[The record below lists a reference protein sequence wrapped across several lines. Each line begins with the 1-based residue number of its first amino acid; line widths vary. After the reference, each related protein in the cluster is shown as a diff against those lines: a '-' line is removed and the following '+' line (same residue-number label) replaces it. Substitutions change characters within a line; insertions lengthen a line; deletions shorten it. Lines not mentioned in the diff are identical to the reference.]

1 MNKNEVPG
9 STKLEEIKLRNEKLK
24 SIDESIAF
32 FKEQVELSES
42 IKRLKQNPDYIKVY
56 EQAYFKDEGERIS
69 NVILEPN
76 TLKRDQLENMLDMMS
91 SIRNVKTFIMYREND
106 GEVALQHI
114 ADLEKMKIDE
124 LNPQS
129 DGE

>member
-32 FKEQVELSES
+32 YKEQVELSES

>member
-1 MNKNEVPG
+1 MKKNEVPG

-32 FKEQVELSES
+32 YKEQVELSES

-56 EQAYFKDEGERIS
+56 EQAYFKNEGERIS

>member
-1 MNKNEVPG
+1 MKKNEVPG

-32 FKEQVELSES
+32 YKEQVELSES

-56 EQAYFKDEGERIS
+56 EQAYFKNEGERIS

-106 GEVALQHI
+106 GEVALGHI

>member
-1 MNKNEVPG
+1 MKKNEVPG

-32 FKEQVELSES
+32 YKEQVELAES

-106 GEVALQHI
+106 GEVALGHI

>member
-32 FKEQVELSES
+32 YKEQVELSES

-56 EQAYFKDEGERIS
+56 EQAYFKAEGERIS

-106 GEVALQHI
+106 GEVALGHI

>member
-32 FKEQVELSES
+32 YKEQVELSES

-56 EQAYFKDEGERIS
+56 EQAYFKNEGERIS

-106 GEVALQHI
+106 GEVALGHI

>member
-32 FKEQVELSES
+32 YKEQVELSES

-56 EQAYFKDEGERIS
+56 EQAYFKSEGERIS

>member
-1 MNKNEVPG
+1 MKKNEVPG

-32 FKEQVELSES
+32 YKKQVELSES

-106 GEVALQHI
+106 GEVALGHI

>member
-1 MNKNEVPG
+1 MKKNEVPG

-32 FKEQVELSES
+32 YKEQVELSEA

-56 EQAYFKDEGERIS
+56 EQAYFKNEGERIS

-106 GEVALQHI
+106 GEVALGHI

>member
-9 STKLEEIKLRNEKLK
+9 STKLEEIKLRNERLK
-24 SIDESIAF
+24 SIDESISF
-32 FKEQVELSES
+32 YEKQVELSES

>member
-1 MNKNEVPG
+1 MKKNEVPG

-32 FKEQVELSES
+32 YKEQVELSES

-106 GEVALQHI
+106 GEVALGHI

>member
-32 FKEQVELSES
+32 YKEQVELSES

-56 EQAYFKDEGERIS
+56 EQAYFKNEGERIS

>member
-1 MNKNEVPG
+1 MIKNEVPG

-32 FKEQVELSES
+32 YKEQVELSES

-56 EQAYFKDEGERIS
+56 EQAYFKAEGERIS

-106 GEVALQHI
+106 GEVALGHI

>member
-32 FKEQVELSES
+32 YKKQVELSES

-106 GEVALQHI
+106 GEVALGHI

>member
-32 FKEQVELSES
+32 YKEQVELSES

-56 EQAYFKDEGERIS
+56 EKAYFKDEGERIS

-106 GEVALQHI
+106 GEVALGHI

>member
-32 FKEQVELSES
+32 YEKQVELSES